1 MAYDKPPFRS
11 ALMAVLGCV
20 PGSFHLN
27 GSGFSPLY
35 FLTEATGSWWCEG
48 FWRELCVLL
57 SGSTEPQCAKVSQSV
72 LLIHLALCVSVTPRA
87 AFGDVRCC
95 RMLTCSCLT
104 ALGALHCFSGLERLR
119 FSFFFFSFM
128 GG

>member
-1 MAYDKPPFRS
+1 M
-11 ALMAVLGCV
+11 
-20 PGSFHLN
+20 
-27 GSGFSPLY
+27 
-35 FLTEATGSWWCEG
+35 
-48 FWRELCVLL
+48 LL

-72 LLIHLALCVSVTPRA
+72 LFIHLALCVSVTPRA

-95 RMLTCSCLT
+95 RVLTCSCLT
-104 ALGALHCFSGLERLR
+104 VLGALHCFSGLERLR